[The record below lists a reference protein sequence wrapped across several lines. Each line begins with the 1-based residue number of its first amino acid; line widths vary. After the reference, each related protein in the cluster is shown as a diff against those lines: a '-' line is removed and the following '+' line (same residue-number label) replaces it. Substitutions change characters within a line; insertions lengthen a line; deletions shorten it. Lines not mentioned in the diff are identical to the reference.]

1 MSHTKALS
9 GLLLAA
15 ALTAAV
21 AIPTAGASHR
31 TNAPLVSV
39 SLGHRGA
46 TIHGPT
52 RWHAGAVGIS
62 VATTVPDQELSLI
75 RVRPG
80 YSYTRFLADGAR
92 ANSHGPGA
100 VTAMRRVFAE
110 TEFLGG
116 ADVFPGTPA
125 SFTVTLRPGT
135 YYLGEM
141 STRPAF
147 RKITVVRGAGAVE
160 PAAAARLTAS
170 DSHFRTNGPTLPAH
184 GTITIRNTGRQIHR
198 LNFVPVKTG
207 TTRAQLG
214 AWLRKTGGRPDGPPP
229 PFAGHGPQ
237 LGTAMISPGQQFQ
250 FAYTLPP
257 GQYAVVSFQPDSHT
271 GKPQTLDGL
280 YTIVT
285 LR

>member
-1 MSHTKALS
+1 MSHTRALS

-15 ALTAAV
+15 AVAAAV
-21 AIPTAGASHR
+21 ATPTAGASHR
-31 TNAPLVSV
+31 TSSPLVSV
-39 SLGHRGA
+39 TLGHRGA

-52 RWHAGAVGIS
+52 RWHAGAVRIS
-62 VATTVPDQELSLI
+62 VTTTVPDQELSL
-75 RVRPG
+75 VHFRPG

-100 VTAMRRVFAE
+100 VAAVGRVFAG

-147 RKITVVRGAGAVE
+147 RKITVGRGAGSVG

-170 DSHFRTNGPTLPAH
+170 DSHFRTNRPTLPAH
-184 GTITIRNTGRQIHR
+184 GMLAIRNTGRQVHR
-198 LNFVPVKTG
+198 LNFVPVETG

-229 PFAGHGPQ
+229 PFAGRGPQ
-237 LGTAMISPGQQFQ
+237 LGTAMISPGRQFQ
-250 FAYTLPP
+250 FAYDLPA

>member
-9 GLLLAA
+9 YLLLAA
-15 ALTAAV
+15 TLVAGVAV
-21 AIPTAGASHR
+21 PPAGASHR
-31 TNAPLVSV
+31 TSAPLVTV

-52 RWHAGAVGIS
+52 RWHAGTVRIS
-62 VATTVPDQELSLI
+62 VATTVPDQELSLV
-75 RVRPG
+75 RFRPG
-80 YSYTRFLADGAR
+80 YSYTRFLADGAL
-92 ANSHGPGA
+92 ANSHGPA
-100 VTAMRRVFAE
+100 AIAAIRRVFAG

-116 ADVFPGTPA
+116 ADVFPGVPA
-125 SFTVTLRPGT
+125 SFSVTVRPGT

-141 STRPAF
+141 SARPVF
-147 RKITVVRGAGAVE
+147 REITVGRGAGAVE
-160 PAAAARLTAS
+160 PAVAARLTAA
-170 DSHFRTNGPTLPAH
+170 DSYFRTNRPTLPAH
-184 GTITIRNTGRQIHR
+184 GTLTIRNTGRQVHR

-207 TTRAQLG
+207 TTCAQLG

-229 PFAGHGPQ
+229 PFAGRGPQ
-237 LGTAMISPGQQFQ
+237 LGTAMISPGRQFE
-250 FAYTLPP
+250 FAYTLPA